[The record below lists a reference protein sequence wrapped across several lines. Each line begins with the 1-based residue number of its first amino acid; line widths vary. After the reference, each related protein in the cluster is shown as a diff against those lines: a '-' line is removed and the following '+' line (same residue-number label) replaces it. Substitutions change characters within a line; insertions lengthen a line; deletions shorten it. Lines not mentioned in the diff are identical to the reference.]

1 MEDQFGQQYTMD
13 LQTEPKARAQA
24 DYICVAKLLEEGLL
38 EPEGMEMVYH
48 YNALVEVES
57 QEKGN
62 MQEIG
67 GPTCRLSFATRTMK
81 KGEKIP
87 QLEKGKSYRFYIRKS
102 TTTPELRTFRI
113 TDV

>member
-1 MEDQFGQQYTMD
+1 MADQFGQQYTMD
-13 LQTEPKARAQA
+13 LQSEPKARAQA

-38 EPEGMEMVYH
+38 EPEGMDMVYH
-48 YNALVEVES
+48 YNALVEVGSE
-57 QEKGN
+57 EKGN

-67 GPTCRLSFATRTMK
+67 KPTCRLSFATRTMENGK
-81 KGEKIP
+81 RLP

-113 TDV
+113 TDL